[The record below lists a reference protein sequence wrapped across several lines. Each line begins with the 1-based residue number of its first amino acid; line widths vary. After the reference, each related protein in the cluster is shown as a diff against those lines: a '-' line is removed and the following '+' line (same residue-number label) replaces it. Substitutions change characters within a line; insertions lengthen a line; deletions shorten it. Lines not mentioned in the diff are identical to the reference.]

1 MTKKMTVYSD
11 FLWPFCIIGKVPLD
25 QLAKDNNLTIEWKA
39 FELRPEGIEL
49 PEKPP
54 KYLARA
60 KAGIEALGRK
70 YGLLMIF
77 NDKSKHSRLALEGAK
92 FAEDHGM
99 VNEYH
104 DAVFAAQFQEQKNIN
119 DSNVLTEL
127 AMQIGLDQQEFLKAL
142 VTRKYEQAVLK
153 DVEEAHRL
161 GIHSVP
167 CYIVDGRAVYGAQS
181 YETLEKLL
189 QGKGNGFPL
198 NINLIKW

>member
-1 MTKKMTVYSD
+1 M
-11 FLWPFCIIGKVPLD
+11 
-25 QLAKDNNLTIEWKA
+25 AKDKNLTIEWKA

-54 KYLARA
+54 EYLARA

-70 YGLLMIF
+70 YGLKMSF

-92 FAEDHGM
+92 FAEDHGL

-104 DAVFAAQFQEQKNIN
+104 DMVFVAQFQEQKDIN
-119 DSNVLTEL
+119 DVNVLTEL
-127 AMQIGLDQQEFLKAL
+127 AGQIGLDQEEFRKAL
-142 VTRKYEQAVLK
+142 VTRKYEQAVLQ
-153 DVEEAHRL
+153 DVNEAHRL
-161 GIHSVP
+161 GIQSVP

-189 QGKGNGFPL
+189 QGKGPGFPL
-198 NINLIKW
+198 ETNLLK